1 MTEKRIIGR
10 GEWLELV
17 EEGGW
22 EYVRRRRS
30 TGIVVIIALTDEGE
44 LLLVEQPRA
53 ALGTTAIELP
63 AGLVGDTVAF
73 AGEEARLAAARE
85 LEEETGYRPH
95 ELELI
100 GIAPDS
106 PGSSSER
113 LTVFRAS
120 RLERVTDGGGDEHES
135 ITVHRVPLEQLSSWI
150 GEQRARG
157 ALVDLKVYSALAL
170 ARTAGGA

>member
-1 MTEKRIIGR
+1 MTTPRIIGQ

-17 EEGGW
+17 DDGGW
-22 EYVRRRRS
+22 EYLRRRRS
-30 TGIVVIIALTDEGE
+30 TGIVVIIALTDDGE
-44 LLLVEQPRA
+44 LLLVEQPRK

-63 AGLVGDTVAF
+63 AGLVGDTREF
-73 AGEEARLAAARE
+73 AGEETRIAAARE

-100 GIAPDS
+100 CIAPDS

-113 LTVFRAS
+113 LTVFRAG
-120 RLERVTDGGGDEHES
+120 RLERVHDGGGDEHES
-135 ITVHRVPLEQLSSWI
+135 ITVHRVPLDQLHEWI
-150 GEQRARG
+150 GAQISRG

-170 ARTAGGA
+170 ARGA